1 MEGYLRRSRWW
12 AAGGVVVIGLTL
24 LAGGGCAQKVLTVVD
39 GCPDGGILSGSGACV
54 PPGLLYDLIGWWH
67 LDDGTGSMIA
77 RDSSS
82 RGNDGTL
89 TSLEP
94 ANVWVP
100 GRSGTGLDVAA
111 NGYVNV
117 PDSMSIDTITEQVT
131 IAGWGYLDA
140 ASAIMDYATIA
151 SREDGTGIDQHYHIS
166 FDMQLFPVC
175 FIKADGGTPRL
186 TQMTAAPRQTWIHI
200 ACTYDGSVAQLYV
213 DGQPIGGLGMQALTG
228 RFAADTTPFILGGNG
243 NGPAMGVSERF
254 PGRIDE
260 IMLYRR
266 ALSAAEIAQL
276 HNGALFAAG
285 SVTDAGA
292 RE

>member
-1 MEGYLRRSRWW
+1 
-12 AAGGVVVIGLTL
+12 
-24 LAGGGCAQKVLTVVD
+24 
-39 GCPDGGILSGSGACV
+39 
-54 PPGLLYDLIGWWH
+54 
-67 LDDGTGSMIA
+67 
-77 RDSSS
+77 
-82 RGNDGTL
+82 
-89 TSLEP
+89 
-94 ANVWVP
+94 
-100 GRSGTGLDVAA
+100 
-111 NGYVNV
+111 
-117 PDSMSIDTITEQVT
+117 
-131 IAGWGYLDA
+131 
-140 ASAIMDYATIA
+140 MDYATIA